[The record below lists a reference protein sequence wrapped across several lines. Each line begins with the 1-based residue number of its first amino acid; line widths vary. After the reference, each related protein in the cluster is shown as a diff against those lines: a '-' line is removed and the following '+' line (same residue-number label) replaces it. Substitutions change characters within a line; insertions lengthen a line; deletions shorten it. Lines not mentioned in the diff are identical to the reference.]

1 MEKIFESILE
11 ASLAGA
17 VIITVILVLRLILT
31 KTPKRFICLLWM
43 LAILRLLVPFSIES
57 PMSLQP
63 DLSRF
68 HASTRPEYSAPPMDS
83 PVNASPDI
91 STDDTPAQIPP
102 QEIPDIVIKDEEI
115 PQTDPVIIDVGALRN
130 IGWAMVAGGFVGYT
144 AVSYLMLKRKVRNA
158 VRLDHNIFECG
169 EIDTPFL
176 LGYFRPN
183 IYLPAGLSP
192 QDMEH
197 ILAHEQ
203 MHLRRF
209 DNWTKL
215 LGFLALSLHWFNP
228 LVWVAYALLC
238 RDIEMACDEDVIL
251 TMEIS
256 DRKEYSSA
264 LLRCA
269 SGHRMIS
276 ACPVAFGEVSVKQR
290 IPRILG
296 YRKPAFWITLAAV
309 VSVIFVAVC
318 FLTDPAAPSPAQ
330 RCIQALQEKATA
342 ESLYLHTYPKES
354 VTTAIPEKTYMRYR
368 DMWMTETESFD
379 GNVLTV
385 LQCDSKQYQRRQK
398 LMGDRLVDTFPWS
411 FGSVH
416 FSFELPWPFT
426 VNWNTVTVEYDSAET
441 TQEGYECITLTLPDR
456 DTSML
461 FYFSGEDLIQF
472 REINADGVI
481 HYSFMDY
488 PGSEPVSS
496 YISRMYEEVQNFP
509 ETHGAEMSEKCRQA
523 LLDFQNRDSY
533 TVQEITDTNEDDVL
547 NEHSTLNVFVS
558 GHDWLRIWAPTDVY
572 VYYLQKNDE
581 QYIKYVTTA
590 VAPDQL
596 AYPNWTETDFNNQ
609 VPGIPNLWLSNFRWD
624 AEAIRY
630 SYETFDEYRNGQR
643 QIYFHVENPAMPQ
656 GYYEISFVFDASDTL
671 ISVIREVTWY
681 TDTGEYR
688 FNRKTTMIYADSP
701 EAIAGYIETCYLEA
715 QLEALE
721 EAANN

>member
-11 ASLAGA
+11 ASRSGA
-17 VIITVILVLRLILT
+17 VIIAVILALRLILT

-43 LAILRLLVPFSIES
+43 LAILRLLLPFSIES
-57 PMSLQP
+57 PLSLQP
-63 DLSRF
+63 DLDQV
-68 HASTRPEYSAPPMDS
+68 TAPR
-83 PVNASPDI
+83 
-91 STDDTPAQIPP
+91 
-102 QEIPDIVIKDEEI
+102 QEI
-115 PQTDPVIIDVGALRN
+115 VIIPDQGISVIPGTSDSSQSGTTALVPHDFMINTGSLVIDGQVIDRVEYYFDWTVL
-130 IGWAMVAGGFVGYT
+130 IPGIWALIACGFLLYT
-144 AVSYLMLKRKVRNA
+144 AVSYVLLKQKVKNS
-158 VRLDHNIFECG
+158 VQLDKNIFECST
-169 EIDTPFL
+169 INTPFL

-183 IYLPAGLSP
+183 IYLPTGLPP

-197 ILAHEQ
+197 ILAHERT
-203 MHLRRF
+203 HLRRL

-251 TMEIS
+251 TMELY

-269 SGHRMIS
+269 AGHRVIS
-276 ACPVAFGEVSVKQR
+276 ISPVAFGEVSVKQR

-296 YRKPAFWITLAAV
+296 YRKPAFWISLAAV
-309 VSVIFVAVC
+309 VAVIFVAVC

-342 ESLYLHTYPKES
+342 ESLYLHTYPMES
-354 VTTAIPEKTYMRYR
+354 AATDIPETTYMRYR
-368 DMWMTETESFD
+368 DMWMTETESFN

-385 LQCDSKQYQRRQK
+385 LECDSKQYQRWQK
-398 LMGDRLVDTFPWS
+398 LLGDQLVDTVHWS

-426 VNWNTVTVEYDSAET
+426 ANWNTVTVEYDSTET
-441 TQEGYECITLTLPDR
+441 TQEGYECITLKLPDR
-456 DTSML
+456 NASML

-472 REINADGVI
+472 REVNADGVI
-481 HYSFMDY
+481 HYSFVDSLN
-488 PGSEPVSS
+488 SEPVSS
-496 YISRMYEEVQNFP
+496 YLSRLYEEVQNFP
-509 ETHGAEMSEKCRQA
+509 ETHGAEMAEKCHQA

-533 TVQEITDTNEDDVL
+533 TVQEVTDTNEDDVL
-547 NEHSTLNVFVS
+547 NERSTLNIFVN
-558 GHDWLRIWAPTDVY
+558 GDDWLRIWSPSDVY
-572 VYYLQKNDE
+572 RYYLQKNGE
-581 QYIKYVTTA
+581 QYTKYVTAA

-596 AYPNWTETDFNNQ
+596 AYPNWTKTDFNNQ
-609 VPGIPNLWLSNFRWD
+609 VPGIPDLWLSNFRWD

-630 SYETFDEYRNGQR
+630 SYETYDEYRNGQR
-643 QIYFHVENPAMPQ
+643 QIYFHVEDPAMPQ

-701 EAIAGYIETCYLEA
+701 EAIGGYIETLYLEA
-715 QLEALE
+715 LQ
-721 EAANN
+721 EAAAN